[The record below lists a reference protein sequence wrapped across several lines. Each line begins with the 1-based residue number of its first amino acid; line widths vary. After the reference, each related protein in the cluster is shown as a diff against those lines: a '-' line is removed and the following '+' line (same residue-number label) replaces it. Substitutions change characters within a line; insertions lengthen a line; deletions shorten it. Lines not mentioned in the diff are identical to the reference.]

1 MQGAQHMFAWLA
13 AGDYDRMP
21 GLPAMP
27 GGIGGPGLG
36 GMAGGGIGGGTIGG
50 DCKAANASSICR
62 QPNSI
67 GVADDIMPGGGGG
80 LGPMPGRGGRGGR
93 GAGGFGGFG
102 RGGRAGRGVR
112 CHLVPEAASPDCCG

>member
-1 MQGAQHMFAWLA
+1 MFAWLG

-36 GMAGGGIGGGTIGG
+36 GVAGGGIGGGTIGG
-50 DCKAANASSICR
+50 DCKAAMFPRFVATL
-62 QPNSI
+62 I
-67 GVADDIMPGGGGG
+67 GIGAADDIMPGGGGG

-102 RGGRAGRGVR
+102 RGGRGGRGVR
-112 CHLVPEAASPDCCG
+112 CLLAAA

>member
-1 MQGAQHMFAWLA
+1 MQGAQYMFAWLA

-50 DCKAANASSICR
+50 DCKAAMLPRCIANPLKASVLQTTSCLAAAAGSDR
-62 QPNSI
+62 CPAAA
-67 GVADDIMPGGGGG
+67 GVA
-80 LGPMPGRGGRGGR
+80 
-93 GAGGFGGFG
+93 GA
-102 RGGRAGRGVR
+102 
-112 CHLVPEAASPDCCG
+112 AAVASEGSVAVAVAVVG

>member
-1 MQGAQHMFAWLA
+1 MQGAQHMIAWLG

-36 GMAGGGIGGGTIGG
+36 GVAGGGIGGGTIGG
-50 DCKAANASSICR
+50 DCKAAMLPRSVATLMG
-62 QPNSI
+62 I
-67 GVADDIMPGGGGG
+67 GAADDIMPGGGGG

-102 RGGRAGRGVR
+102 RGGRGGRGG
-112 CHLVPEAASPDCCG
+112 LGGFQPMGGADFI